1 MSQKS
6 PQQIAVYPGTF
17 DPITKGH
24 RDIIQR
30 AALLFDK
37 IIIAIAVNAGKNPTF
52 SLQERFQLVQHEV
65 EALSAEK
72 NLNNIEVQTFDT
84 LLVNFA
90 KKVGARTLI
99 RGLRAVSDFEY
110 ELQLVGMNTSLS
122 PELETIFLM
131 ASERY
136 QFISSSMIKEV
147 AQLGGDV
154 TPFVSPFVAQKFLEK
169 TTNN

>member
-1 MSQKS
+1 MSHQS
-6 PQQIAVYPGTF
+6 SQRIAVYPGTF

-37 IIIAIAVNAGKNPTF
+37 IIIAIAVNAGKNPIF
-52 SLQERFQLVQHEV
+52 SLQERFQLVQHEI
-65 EALSAEK
+65 EALSTEK
-72 NLNNIEVQTFDT
+72 NIHNVSVQTFDT
-84 LLVNFA
+84 LLVDFA
-90 KKVGARTLI
+90 KQVNARILI

-131 ASERY
+131 SSERY

-154 TPFVSPFVAQKFLEK
+154 TPFVSHFVAQKLIEK
-169 TTNN
+169 ATIL

>member
-1 MSQKS
+1 MSQEF
-6 PQQIAVYPGTF
+6 PQRIAVYPGTF

-37 IIIAIAVNAGKNPTF
+37 IIIAVATNAGKSPIF
-52 SLQERFQLVQHEV
+52 SLQERFHLVQQEV
-65 EALSAEK
+65 DALSIEK
-72 NLNNIEVQTFDT
+72 NLDNIEVQTFDT

-90 KKVGARTLI
+90 KQVGARILI

-110 ELQLVGMNTSLS
+110 ELQLVGMNMSLS

-147 AQLGGDV
+147 AHLGGDV
-154 TPFVSPFVAQKFLEK
+154 TPFVSAFVAKKLLEK
-169 TTNN
+169 ATNS

>member
-1 MSQKS
+1 MLPTSSQRL
-6 PQQIAVYPGTF
+6 AVYPGTF

-37 IIIAIAVNAGKNPTF
+37 IIIAIAVNAGKSPIF
-52 SLQERFQLVQHEV
+52 SLQERLQLVQHEV
-65 EALSAEK
+65 ETLSIEK
-72 NLNNIEVQTFDT
+72 NIRNIEVQTFST
-84 LLVNFA
+84 LLVDFA
-90 KKVGARTLI
+90 KHANARILI

-110 ELQLVGMNTSLS
+110 ELQLVGMNNSLS

-154 TPFVSPFVAQKFLEK
+154 TPFVSHNVAQKLLEK
-169 TTNN
+169 AHHH

>member
-1 MSQKS
+1 MTSRPSQR
-6 PQQIAVYPGTF
+6 IAVYPGTF

-37 IIIAIAVNAGKNPTF
+37 IIIAIAINAGKNPTF
-52 SLQERFQLVQHEV
+52 SLQERFQLVQNEIKT
-65 EALSAEK
+65 LSEDK

-90 KKVGARTLI
+90 KQVGASTLI

-122 PELETIFLM
+122 PDLETIFLM

-154 TPFVSPFVAQKFLEK
+154 TPFVSPFVAKKFLEK
-169 TTNN
+169 STKN

>member
-1 MSQKS
+1 MPNQSSQK
-6 PQQIAVYPGTF
+6 IAVYPGTF

-37 IIIAIAVNAGKNPTF
+37 IIIAIAINAGKNPIF
-52 SLQERFQLVQHEV
+52 SLQERLQLVQHEI
-65 EALSAEK
+65 EALSTEK
-72 NLNNIEVQTFDT
+72 NINNLSVQTFDT

-90 KKVGARTLI
+90 KQVNARILI

-110 ELQLVGMNTSLS
+110 ELQLVGMNTSLY

-131 ASERY
+131 SSERY

-154 TPFVSPFVAQKFLEK
+154 TPFVSHFVAQKLLEK
-169 TTNN
+169 AIII

>member
-1 MSQKS
+1 MVSEISQR
-6 PQQIAVYPGTF
+6 IAVYPGTF

-30 AALLFDK
+30 ASLLFDK

-52 SLQERFQLVQHEV
+52 SLEERFHLVNHEV
-65 EALSAEK
+65 QALSQEK
-72 NLNNIEVQTFDT
+72 KIHNIEVQTFDT

-90 KKVGARTLI
+90 KQIKARILI

-122 PELETIFLM
+122 PTLETIFLM

-147 AQLGGDV
+147 SRLGGDV
-154 TPFVSPFVAQKFLEK
+154 TPFVSNFVAQKLLEK
-169 TTNN
+169 TSHN

>member
-1 MSQKS
+1 MFSQPS
-6 PQQIAVYPGTF
+6 QRIAVYPGTF

-52 SLQERFQLVQHEV
+52 SLQERFQLVLHEV
-65 EALSAEK
+65 QALSQEK

-90 KKVGARTLI
+90 KQVEARILI

-122 PELETIFLM
+122 PTLETIFLM

-147 AQLGGDV
+147 AHLGGDV
-154 TPFVSPFVAQKFLEK
+154 TPFVSDFVAKKLLEK
-169 TTNN
+169 TNNN

>member
-1 MSQKS
+1 MLPTPSQR
-6 PQQIAVYPGTF
+6 IAVYPGTF

-37 IIIAIAVNAGKNPTF
+37 IIIAIAVNAGKSPIF
-52 SLQERFQLVQHEV
+52 SLQERLQLVQHEV
-65 EALSAEK
+65 EALSIEK
-72 NLNNIEVQTFDT
+72 NIQNIEVQTFGT
-84 LLVNFA
+84 LLVDFA
-90 KKVGARTLI
+90 KQAGARILI

-110 ELQLVGMNTSLS
+110 ELQLVGMNNSLS

-147 AQLGGDV
+147 AQLG
-154 TPFVSPFVAQKFLEK
+154 
-169 TTNN
+169 